1 MAGIYQ
7 LEIKESV
14 KDLKQLL
21 RQQKI
26 VSSKERIQLLYLLK
40 TQQAKTVE
48 DAARLLGRHRIT
60 LQKWLRRYRDSG
72 LDGLL
77 ESKTRFGRPRA
88 IPTWAEV
95 ALLKRLQERQGF
107 DGYQEICDW
116 LETHLGI
123 KAKYKTVHQLVHY
136 RLQSS
141 PKIPRPVSNEQSK
154 ERTVAF
160 KKTLVRT

>member
-1 MAGIYQ
+1 MAGVYK

-14 KDLKQLL
+14 DDLKQLL

-40 TQQAKTVE
+40 TQQAKTVQ
-48 DAARLLGRHRIT
+48 DASGLLGRHRVT
-60 LQKWLRRYRDSG
+60 LQEWLRRYRDSG

-77 ESKTRFGRPRA
+77 ESKTRSGRPRA
-88 IPTWAEV
+88 IPGWAEI
-95 ALLKRLQERQGF
+95 ALQKRLQEPQGF

-116 LETHLGI
+116 LETQLGI
-123 KAKYKTVHQLVHY
+123 EAKYKTVHQLVHY

-141 PKIPRPVSNEQSK
+141 PKIPRPVSVEQPS
-154 ERTVAF
+154 ERMETY